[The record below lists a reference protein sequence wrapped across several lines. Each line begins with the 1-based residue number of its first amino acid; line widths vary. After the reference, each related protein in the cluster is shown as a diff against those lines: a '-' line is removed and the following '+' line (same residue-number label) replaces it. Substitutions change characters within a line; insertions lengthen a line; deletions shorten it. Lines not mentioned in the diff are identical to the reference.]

1 MFELLVGD
9 KIRVC
14 LLYRTLSDPLVSTTK
29 KRWTHWLVVALK
41 VGLFGILCWA
51 IYHAL
56 SSGREQLGQ
65 HEWHVEPW
73 WLVASGVLYLAGLLP
88 MALFWHSILGATH
101 QPAGVVESVRAY
113 YISQLGKYVP
123 GKWMVILLRRVLLRD
138 PKVENTVVAASV
150 FFDTFTMLAVGS
162 AISMIVLLVWHTSQ
176 LLLIAAA
183 AGSVVLLGAPT
194 VPYFFE
200 FLLRTLGVTR
210 LNPTAGR
217 KFRKI
222 TWNILLVGWVSIAF
236 GWLLQ
241 GMSLWATLRGLG
253 ATEEGPLNDLALN
266 TAAVALSIVA
276 GFLSQIPGG
285 LAVREWVSA
294 QLIEPVYGES
304 MAIVSAIIYRLV
316 LVVSE
321 VSVSIIL
328 YVAGWRRMPR
338 VAEMA
343 ETELTLQAA
352 TEPERPAG

>member
-1 MFELLVGD
+1 MGD
-9 KIRVC
+9 R
-14 LLYRTLSDPLVSTTK
+14 RPAAPMSDPLVSKPK
-29 KRWTHWLVVALK
+29 KRWTHWLILALK
-41 VGLFGILCWA
+41 LGVFGILCWA

-56 SSGREQLGQ
+56 SSGSQQLSQ
-65 HEWHVEPW
+65 HTWHVEPW
-73 WLVASGVLYLAGLLP
+73 WLVASGVLYLAGTLP
-88 MALFWHSILGATH
+88 MALFWHRILRATH
-101 QPAGVVESVRAY
+101 QPAGPMESVRAY

-150 FFDTFTMLAVGS
+150 FFDTFTMLAVGA
-162 AISMIVLLVWHTSQ
+162 AISMLALLIWHTSQ
-176 LLLIAAA
+176 VLLIVAA
-183 AGSVVLLGAPT
+183 AGSMVLLGTPT
-194 VPYFFE
+194 VPYCFE

-222 TWNILLVGWVSIAF
+222 TWNMLLVGWVSIAF

-253 ATEEGPLNDLALN
+253 ATDEGPLTDLPLN

-294 QLIEPVYGES
+294 QLIQPVYGES

-321 VSVSIIL
+321 LAISIIL

-338 VAEMA
+338 VAEVA
-343 ETELTLQAA
+343 ETEMILQAA
-352 TEPERPAG
+352 TEPDRPAG

>member
-1 MFELLVGD
+1 MSE
-9 KIRVC
+9 
-14 LLYRTLSDPLVSTTK
+14 SK
-29 KRWTHWLVVALK
+29 KRWTHWLVMALK
-41 VGLFGILCWA
+41 VAVFGILCWA

-56 SSGREQLGQ
+56 STGNQQLGQ
-65 HEWHVEPW
+65 HKWHVEPI
-73 WLVASGVLYLAGLLP
+73 WLVASGLLYLAGMLP
-88 MALFWHSILGATH
+88 PALFWHRILIATD

-150 FFDTFTMLAVGS
+150 FFDTFTMLAVGA
-162 AISMIVLLVWHTSQ
+162 AISALVLLVWHTNQ
-176 LLLIAAA
+176 TLLIATA

-194 VPYFFE
+194 VPFCFE

-222 TWNILLVGWVSIAF
+222 SWGMLLVGWVTIAF

-253 ATEEGPLNDLALN
+253 AVNGNPLDELSLH

-294 QLIEPVYGES
+294 QLIQPMYGES

-321 VSVSIIL
+321 LSVSIIL

-338 VAEMA
+338 VADVAEAEMSM
-343 ETELTLQAA
+343 
-352 TEPERPAG
+352 